1 MASRFSHLPWHR
13 RLTAGRTTKHA
24 PSDPGASRG
33 VNAGAEL
40 PAARRMS
47 GPKTPAGPPNLSTGG
62 RSGSGRSRSGHG
74 DLPVMKPF
82 RLRPTAHSSAC
93 EWLAGLSPWVGAL
106 LMVPVFVWPLA
117 SHAAGQFTVFNAF
130 EALVKW
136 LPFLFW
142 SGFLFN
148 ILISVFSMLIGTIAG
163 AALGLGQVARFAPL
177 RYACWFVT
185 QLFRNSPWLVILFI
199 VLLALPFEIVLF
211 GVIISIP
218 DWMKAVFGLSLP
230 IMANISEIVR
240 GAVLSVPT
248 AQWEASESLAFNRRQ
263 TLWRI
268 ILPQCFK
275 RMIPPWM
282 NWYAILTM
290 ATPLCSLLGV
300 EEIITLTRQAME
312 AEDNHPEL
320 LVPFYSFALALFF
333 LYCYPIARFT
343 INLERK
349 YAVKL

>member
-1 MASRFSHLPWHR
+1 MAADRRQNSRRAVPAGGLP
-13 RLTAGRTTKHA
+13 
-24 PSDPGASRG
+24 G
-33 VNAGAEL
+33 VNARA
-40 PAARRMS
+40 
-47 GPKTPAGPPNLSTGG
+47 TT
-62 RSGSGRSRSGHG
+62 
-74 DLPVMKPF
+74 DLPVMKPL
-82 RLRPTAHSSAC
+82 RLSAAGPTATQ
-93 EWLAGLSPWVGAL
+93 WLANLPWWTPIL
-106 LMVPVFVWPLA
+106 LMTPLMLFPFYA
-117 SHAAGQFTVFNAF
+117 QAAGKFTIVTAF
-130 EALVKW
+130 ATLVKW
-136 LPFLFW
+136 IPFLFK

-148 ILISVFSMLIGTIAG
+148 ILISMFAMLFGTIAG
-163 AALGLGQVARFAPL
+163 AALGLGQISKITAIRRSA
-177 RYACWFVT
+177 WFLT

-199 VLLALPFEIVLF
+199 VLLALPFEVVIF
-211 GVIISIP
+211 GYIISIP

-240 GAVLSVPT
+240 GAVQSVPT
-248 AQWEASESLAFNRRQ
+248 AQWEASESLAFSRQQ

-300 EEIITLTRQAME
+300 EEIITLSRQAME
-312 AEDNHPEL
+312 AENNHPEL

-333 LYCYPIARFT
+333 FYCYPIARVT
-343 INLERK
+343 IALERR

>member
-1 MASRFSHLPWHR
+1 MAPER
-13 RLTAGRTTKHA
+13 RHTAY
-24 PSDPGASRG
+24 PG
-33 VNAGAEL
+33 VNARA
-40 PAARRMS
+40 
-47 GPKTPAGPPNLSTGG
+47 ST
-62 RSGSGRSRSGHG
+62 
-74 DLPVMKPF
+74 DLPVMKPL
-82 RLRPTAHSSAC
+82 RLTAAGPTATQ
-93 EWLAGLSPWVGAL
+93 WLASLPSWTPIL
-106 LMVPVFVWPLA
+106 LMTPLVLWPFYA
-117 SHAAGQFTVFNAF
+117 QAAGKFTVVTAF
-130 EALVKW
+130 ATLVKW
-136 LPFLFW
+136 IPFLFK

-148 ILISVFSMLIGTIAG
+148 ILISMFAMLFGTLAG
-163 AALGLGQVARFAPL
+163 AALGLGQISKLSVIRRSA
-177 RYACWFVT
+177 WFLT

-199 VLLALPFEIVLF
+199 VLLALPFEIMIF

-240 GAVLSVPT
+240 GAVQSVPT
-248 AQWEASESLAFNRRQ
+248 AQWEAAESLAFSRQQ

-300 EEIITLTRQAME
+300 EEIITLSRQAME
-312 AEDNHPEL
+312 AENNHPEL

-333 LYCYPIARFT
+333 FYCYPIARVT
-343 INLERK
+343 IALERR

>member
-1 MASRFSHLPWHR
+1 MAIRPPHPIH
-13 RLTAGRTTKHA
+13 
-24 PSDPGASRG
+24 
-33 VNAGAEL
+33 
-40 PAARRMS
+40 
-47 GPKTPAGPPNLSTGG
+47 KTQT
-62 RSGSGRSRSGHG
+62 
-74 DLPVMKPF
+74 DLPV
-82 RLRPTAHSSAC
+82 LRPFQVAPPAFASASH
-93 EWLAGLSPWVGAL
+93 WLASLPPFTSIL
-106 LMVPVFVWPLA
+106 LFLPLLIWPFA
-117 SHAAGQFTVFNAF
+117 SQAAGEFTMLNAF
-130 EALVKW
+130 DALITW
-136 LPFLFW
+136 IPFLFA

-148 ILISVFSMLIGTIAG
+148 VLISLFSMLFGTLAG
-163 AALGLGQVARFAPL
+163 AALGLGQISKIGPIQRAS
-177 RYACWFVT
+177 WFFT

-199 VLLALPFEIVLF
+199 VLLALPFEFVIF

-248 AQWEASESLAFNRRQ
+248 AQWEAAESLAFSRQQ

-300 EEIITLTRQAME
+300 EEIITLSRQAME
-312 AEDNHPEL
+312 AENNHPEL
-320 LVPFYSFALALFF
+320 LVPFYSFALGMFF
-333 LYCYPIARFT
+333 LYCYPIARLT
-343 INLERK
+343 IRLERK